1 MEGRSGVRLKKKQKR
16 EKEGEEKRASGIKKE
31 ERKKEGR
38 KDRRREGEGRKENKG
53 EEEVGLERSE
63 RASKRGRLEGI
74 CGMAEVAGAVVIKSK

>member
-38 KDRRREGEGRKENKG
+38 KEGEKEKGEKKIKERRRLVWRGAK
-53 EEEVGLERSE
+53 E
-63 RASKRGRLEGI
+63 RANEAGWRGFAEWPRLL
-74 CGMAEVAGAVVIKSK
+74 VPS